1 MAEIAC
7 GHIAGAM
14 CLDGGAYCLSCP
26 PMQRAQ
32 PFRMSIWRLGLLVL
46 GWYGLVLQALLGG
59 QLAARAAFDPAGMA
73 ALCSGDVAFHGSPGT
88 PLHVA
93 GACDCIA
100 HCSNVATG
108 GPPRTAFI
116 AVVARSFA
124 VEPAIAAQEAFIPVV
139 MHFGAPVRGPPERAF
154 HFT

>member
-7 GHIAGAM
+7 GSIAEEM
-14 CLDGGAYCLSCP
+14 RLDGEAFCLSCR

-46 GWYGLVLQALLGG
+46 GWYALVLQALLGG
-59 QLAARAAFDPAGMA
+59 QLAPRAAFDPAGMA
-73 ALCSGDVAFHGSPGT
+73 ALCSGDVTFHGAPDK

-100 HCSNVATG
+100 HCSNVAAG
-108 GPPRTAFI
+108 GPPRGAL
-116 AVVARSFA
+116 AVEIARSFA
-124 VEPAIAAQEAFIPVV
+124 VEPAFAAKKTFIPVV
-139 MHFGAPVRGPPERAF
+139 VHFGAPVRGPPERAF
-154 HFT
+154 HFA